1 MIQTPRRTY
10 LLYADERG
18 YMDEW
23 VTGINTQLQNLKS
36 PPPQSLQQQQIVQQN
51 VGLDD
56 FEMMTIIGQGSFG
69 KVVQVRMKSTGDIFA
84 MKVLNKK
91 TIVERGETEHTKSE
105 KNILVRLEHPF
116 LMKLHY
122 SFQTPDKLYFVMDY
136 INGGELYY
144 HLQKERTFNLERARF
159 YAAEVTLAMEHLHNN
174 GIIYRDLKP
183 ENILVDSE
191 GHLKITD
198 FGLAKEGIEG
208 NNARTDTFCG
218 TPEYLAPEIIEGGPY
233 TKAVDWWSLGSLIF
247 EMMTGL
253 PPFYDTDVQVMYT
266 KKMTTILEIPSNL
279 DETARDIISRFLD
292 KNPETRLKNSEEV
305 KKHPFF
311 APIDWQGLYNKT
323 TNPPYIPNVKSKE
336 SIDMIDVNFTNM
348 NVKVELGDNV
358 PQRSPDVHK
367 FEGFTYIGKDK
378 KV

>member
-1 MIQTPRRTY
+1 
-10 LLYADERG
+10 
-18 YMDEW
+18 
-23 VTGINTQLQNLKS
+23 
-36 PPPQSLQQQQIVQQN
+36 
-51 VGLDD
+51 
-56 FEMMTIIGQGSFG
+56 
-69 KVVQVRMKSTGDIFA
+69 
-84 MKVLNKK
+84 
-91 TIVERGETEHTKSE
+91 
-105 KNILVRLEHPF
+105 
-116 LMKLHY
+116 MKLHY

-183 ENILVDSE
+183 ENILVDNE

-218 TPEYLAPEIIEGGPY
+218 TPEYLAPEIIDGGSY
-233 TKAVDWWSLGSLIF
+233 TKAVDWWSLGSLIY
-247 EMMTGL
+247 EMLTGL

-266 KKMTTILEIPSNL
+266 NKMTKILEIPSNM
-279 DETARDIISRFLD
+279 DQSARDIISRFLD
-292 KNPETRLKNSEEV
+292 KNPETRLKTADDV

-311 APIDWQGLYNKT
+311 GGIDWQGLMNKT
-323 TNPPYIPNVKSKE
+323 VNPPYIPNVKSKD
-336 SIDMIDVNFTNM
+336 SVDMIDVNFTNM
-348 NVKVELGDNV
+348 NVKVELGDV
-358 PQRSPDVHK
+358 PQRGPDVHK

-378 KV
+378 KM